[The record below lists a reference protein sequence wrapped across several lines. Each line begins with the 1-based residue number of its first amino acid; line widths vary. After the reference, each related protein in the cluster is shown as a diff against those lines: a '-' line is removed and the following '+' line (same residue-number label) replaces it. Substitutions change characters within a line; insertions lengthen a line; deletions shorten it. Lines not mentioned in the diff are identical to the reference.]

1 MEPCDQGGF
10 CGYMQ
15 VGQIYQKF
23 ECKDRSDGGIV
34 RNVVR
39 WSIENLLEVTILWP
53 LYLWGCSVFSFPMP
67 EDSHF
72 FPSISLISFLPYFFI
87 LAAQLLMYLNA
98 WTLEY
103 IKSMTVGGVLFAP
116 YDHKMLTGFIF
127 SLIRSF
133 FLSESG

>member
-1 MEPCDQGGF
+1 MEPCDKGVF
-10 CGYMQ
+10 FGYMQ

-53 LYLWGCSVFSFPMP
+53 LYLLGVSIFPMP

-72 FPSISLISFLPYFFI
+72 FPFISPI
-87 LAAQLLMYLNA
+87 
-98 WTLEY
+98 
-103 IKSMTVGGVLFAP
+103 
-116 YDHKMLTGFIF
+116 
-127 SLIRSF
+127 LIRRVRLLIASHGCQ
-133 FLSESG
+133 SCW